1 MQFTISRESFLKP
14 LQLVV
19 GSVSGGRPIHPIT
32 SNILID
38 VENNLLGL
46 TGTDLEVELR
56 SQTPLNNGS
65 IEGKI
70 TVPARKLLD
79 ICKGLPESCEISFS
93 LKNEKVTIR
102 SGKSRYLLST
112 LPAEE
117 FPNIDAWQKLNEF
130 SVPRNEFKKLIAS
143 TQFAMANQDV
153 RYYLNGMYFEIT
165 QDSLRSVAT
174 DGHRLASSFINLSQS
189 NTQTKQTVIVPSKG
203 VKELFKLLDN
213 EPAILQV
220 QIGSNHLRVLI
231 GDFIFTTKLVDG
243 RFPDYRRVIPRDG
256 DKELIA
262 NRESLKQAFTRAAIL
277 SNEKFRGVRLAL
289 CENELKITANN
300 QEREEANEML
310 DVNYQSAELEIGF
323 NVNYVLDALSTL
335 KCDKVKI
342 TFSTSSNSALI
353 EAVDDSDNSLYVL
366 MPMRL

>member
-19 GSVSGGRPIHPIT
+19 GTVSGGRSIQPIT
-32 SNILID
+32 SNILIN
-38 VENNLLGL
+38 VENNLLIL
-46 TGTDLEVELR
+46 TGTDLEVELI
-56 SQTPLNNGS
+56 SKTPLNNEC

-79 ICKGLPESCEISFS
+79 ICRGLPESCEINFS

-102 SGKSRYLLST
+102 SGKSRYLLSS

-117 FPNIDAWQKLNEF
+117 FPNIDAWQSLTEF
-130 SVPRNEFKKLIAS
+130 SVPSNEFKKLIAS

-165 QDSLRSVAT
+165 PESLRSVAT
-174 DGHRLASSFINLSQS
+174 DGHRLASSFINLSPPNIQAE
-189 NTQTKQTVIVPSKG
+189 QTIIVPSKG

-256 DKELIA
+256 DKELMA
-262 NRESLKQAFTRAAIL
+262 SRESLKQAFTRAAIL

-289 CENELKITANN
+289 SQNELKISANN
-300 QEREEANEML
+300 QEREEAQEIL
-310 DVNYQSAELEIGF
+310 DVDYQSAELEIGF
-323 NVNYVLDALSTL
+323 NVSYVLDALSAL
-335 KCDKVKI
+335 KSEKVKI

-353 EAVDDSDNSLYVL
+353 EAAHDSDNSVYIL